1 MTYAAQMKKL
11 EALRKREERESK
23 QLQKELAKR
32 AKDHQ
37 KLSELDAARLEVETF
52 ENELEVILSIHK
64 ESPEKF
70 DWAALAFALPPLAP
84 RNTGLQ
90 AALHEIDSELGEW
103 AEKKTAPDAQSA
115 VQADRLAHE
124 EAMAQHYANL
134 ATWQEM
140 RDLGRRVLAGEPAA
154 YTKAISEYSNLAELY
169 SLGSGIYITVHGS
182 KTLEFTVTVKG
193 KNVIPAEVKSLT
205 STGKLSVKAM
215 PKAVFMAHY
224 QDYVCG
230 CVLRVARELFALL
243 PVETLL
249 AHAAVPALDRSSGL
263 DREMKILSVV
273 LERMKLA
280 VFNFDRL
287 DPSDTLESFT
297 HRGSAKL
304 TRGSME
310 FQEIIPLSISEQGG
324 MESSSMQSD
333 AGHLPKI
340 TEAREVLRQSA
351 LKWLPRETAEYI
363 FTSSPV

>member
-23 QLQKELAKR
+23 RVQRELAKR
-32 AKDHQ
+32 AKERQ

-52 ENELEVILSIHK
+52 ENELEVILSIHR
-64 ESPEKF
+64 ESPETF

-84 RNTGLQ
+84 RNAGLQ
-90 AALHEIDSELGEW
+90 AALHEIGSELGEW
-103 AEKKTAPDAQSA
+103 LDKRTAPDGESAAQ
-115 VQADRLAHE
+115 VDQQAHDD
-124 EAMAQHYANL
+124 AMARHRASL

-140 RDLGRRVLAGEPAA
+140 RDLGRRVLAGEPSA

-169 SLGSGIYITVHGS
+169 SLGSGIHITVHGA
-182 KTLEFTVTVKG
+182 KTVEFTVTVKG
-193 KNVIPAEVKSLT
+193 KDVIPAEVKSLT

-249 AHAAVPALDRSSGL
+249 GHAAVPAFDRSSGL

-273 LERMKLA
+273 LERGRLA

-287 DPSDTLESFT
+287 DPSDTLECFT

-310 FQEIIPLSISEQGG
+310 FQEIIPLSISEPGG
-324 MESSSMQSD
+324 MESAAQTD

-351 LKWLPRETAEYI
+351 LKWLPRETAESI
-363 FTSSPV
+363 FTPTPA

>member
-1 MTYAAQMKKL
+1 MTYAAQIKKL

-23 QLQKELAKR
+23 RVQRELAKR
-32 AKDHQ
+32 AKERQ

-52 ENELEVILSIHK
+52 ENELEVILSIHR
-64 ESPEKF
+64 ESPETF

-84 RNTGLQ
+84 RNAGLQ
-90 AALHEIDSELGEW
+90 AALHEIGSELGEW
-103 AEKKTAPDAQSA
+103 LDKRTAPDSESA
-115 VQADRLAHE
+115 VQADQQAHDD
-124 EAMAQHYANL
+124 AVAQHRASL
-134 ATWQEM
+134 ATWLVM
-140 RDLGRRVLAGEPAA
+140 RDLGRRVLAGEPSA

-169 SLGSGIYITVHGS
+169 SLGSGIHITVHGA
-182 KTLEFTVTVKG
+182 KTVEFTVTVKG
-193 KNVIPAEVKSLT
+193 KDVIPAEVKSLT

-249 AHAAVPALDRSSGL
+249 GHAAVPAFDRSSGL

-273 LERMKLA
+273 LDRGRLA

-287 DPSDTLESFT
+287 DPSDTLECFT

-310 FQEIIPLSISEQGG
+310 FQEIIPLSVSEPGG
-324 MESSSMQSD
+324 MESAAQTD

-351 LKWLPRETAEYI
+351 LKWLPRESAESI
-363 FTSSPV
+363 FTPTPA